1 MSEKY
6 NTQGKVIIMTLGES
20 SVGKTSFINKYV
32 ENTFNNLMTST
43 IGIEYHSK
51 KITLPTGEE
60 IEITI
65 YDTPGQEQYNTITAS
80 VIRSAEGILLIYD
93 ITKQKTFDKL
103 NKWFNKIREIKG
115 EDFPMVLI
123 GNKCDLEEHRV
134 IYRDEGEKLAREN
147 EIQFF
152 ETSCVDRT
160 NIENSILILT
170 YEIIEKQKKERLK
183 ALEEEEKEKKE
194 GKVIN
199 QSKIKFKLK
208 NKKENKKEKKKH
220 CC

>member
-160 NIENSILILT
+160 NIENSVLILT

-183 ALEEEEKEKKE
+183 ALEEEETEKKE

>member
-152 ETSCVDRT
+152 ETSCVDMT
-160 NIENSILILT
+160 NI
-170 YEIIEKQKKERLK
+170 
-183 ALEEEEKEKKE
+183 
-194 GKVIN
+194 
-199 QSKIKFKLK
+199 
-208 NKKENKKEKKKH
+208 
-220 CC
+220 